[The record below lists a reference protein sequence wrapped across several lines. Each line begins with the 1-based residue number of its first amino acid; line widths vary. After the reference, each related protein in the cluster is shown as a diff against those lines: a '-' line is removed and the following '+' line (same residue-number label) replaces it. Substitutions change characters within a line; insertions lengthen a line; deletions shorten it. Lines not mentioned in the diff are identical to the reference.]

1 MGVARG
7 DAAAPSCYMEGWQ
20 LRAYVLL
27 RMDWDTAA
35 LDGSNFLFT
44 KARGGLAISR
54 FSSSGRVC
62 VAALHF
68 GQSRHLSRSMLPALI
83 VSKKLL

>member
-27 RMDWDTAA
+27 RMDWDG
-35 LDGSNFLFT
+35 LGYCCSGWLKLSLYEGS
-44 KARGGLAISR
+44 RG
-54 FSSSGRVC
+54 
-62 VAALHF
+62 
-68 GQSRHLSRSMLPALI
+68 LSD
-83 VSKKLL
+83 K